1 MGISSPF
8 LDRLA
13 RQVVVADGGMGT
25 LLHERGISFET
36 CFDNLCLEN
45 PDIVL
50 GIHRDYIDAGA
61 DLIETNSFGANAL
74 RLKRF
79 GLEGKTRLINRE
91 AARVAR
97 AAREEMG
104 RDILIAGSIG
114 PTGRRMIQID
124 HPMYDEIF
132 GAFVEQVDG
141 LLEGGIDLIILET
154 FSDLSEIQI
163 AVDAVR
169 SRCRLPLV
177 AQMTFSFDA
186 LTAVG
191 ISPAVVAESLDALD
205 VDLIGA
211 NCSVGP
217 QPLIDVIQQMSEK
230 SSKPLSVMP
239 NAGLPRYID
248 GRYLYYTSPEY
259 FGACGLEFVK
269 RGVRLIGGCCGTTP
283 EHIRKLAEAIR
294 SGDAAKPKINYQP
307 LYFVSLPDERAVKP
321 AAGKSRFRE
330 KLGHELVLSVEID
343 PPRGSNPDKILK
355 GADYLAGLGVDAIN
369 IADSPMGRARMG
381 ALAAAA
387 LVRKTTGVEVIMHL
401 TCRDHN
407 LMGLQAA
414 ILGAYALGIGNIL
427 AVTGDPPSGDYPNV
441 TAVYDVDSIGL
452 LQIIKGLNEGIGIT
466 GAAIG
471 YPTDILAGAAI
482 NPTAPDLKLELER
495 LRRKI
500 DNGAKYFMTQP
511 IFDVSALERFLDKT
525 ASLNLTVIMGI
536 LPLHSLR
543 HALFLHNEVP
553 GIEVPTAIMKR
564 LEQGGDAAHTVGIEI
579 AAELSLQG
587 QRLTAGLY
595 YMPSFG
601 RFETIGAVL
610 DQIGLTNPS
619 KTI

>member
-1 MGISSPF
+1 MGLDSPF
-8 LDRLA
+8 LDMLTRRVL
-13 RQVVVADGGMGT
+13 VADGGMGT

-36 CFDNLCLEN
+36 CFDSLCLDN

-50 GIHRDYIDAGA
+50 SIHRDYIDAGV
-61 DLIETNSFGANAL
+61 DLIETNSFGANAI

-79 GLEGKTRLINRE
+79 GLESKTRLINRE

-97 AAREEMG
+97 SAREEMG

-132 GAFVEQVDG
+132 AAFGEQVDG
-141 LLEGGIDLIILET
+141 LLEGGVDLIILET
-154 FSDLSEIQI
+154 FTDLSEIRI

-169 SRCRLPLV
+169 SRCHLPVV
-177 AQMTFSFDA
+177 AQMTFSYDA
-186 LTAVG
+186 LTAIG
-191 ISPAVVAESLDALD
+191 ISPATVAESLDKLD
-205 VDLIGA
+205 VDMIGA

-217 QPLIDVIQQMSEK
+217 QPLIDVIQQMGEK
-230 SSKPLSVMP
+230 TTKPLSVMP
-239 NAGLPRYID
+239 NAGLPRYVD

-283 EHIRKLAEAIR
+283 EHIRKLAEVVR
-294 SGDAAKPKINYQP
+294 SGDAAKPRAKYQP
-307 LYFVSLPDERAVKP
+307 LYFVSLPDEGVVKP
-321 AAGKSRFRE
+321 TVRKSDFRE
-330 KLGHELVLSVEID
+330 KLGKELVLSVEID
-343 PPRGSNPDKILK
+343 PPRGSNPEKILK
-355 GADYLAGLGVDAIN
+355 GAEYLAGLGVDAIN

-381 ALAAAA
+381 AMAAAA
-387 LVRKTTGVEVIMHL
+387 LVRKATGIEVIMHL

-407 LMGLQAA
+407 LMGLQAT
-414 ILGAYALGIGNIL
+414 ILGAHALGISNIL

-452 LQIIKGLNEGIGIT
+452 LQIIEALNKGFGLT
-466 GAAIG
+466 GTAIG
-471 YPTDILAGAAI
+471 YPTDILAGAAV
-482 NPTAPDLKLELER
+482 NPTADDMAMELER

-500 DNGAKYFMTQP
+500 DYGARYFMTQP
-511 IFDVSALERFLDKT
+511 IFDIEALKRFRDKT
-525 ASLNLTVIMGI
+525 AALDLTVIMGI

-553 GIEVPTAIMKR
+553 GIEVPKSIMTR
-564 LEQGGDAAHTVGIEI
+564 LEKGGDDAHKVGIDI
-579 AAELSLQG
+579 AAELSLAG
-587 QRLTAGLY
+587 QSLAAGLY

-610 DQIGLTNPS
+610 DRMGLTNAS